1 MRRWM
6 IAAAMLLAAFGG
18 YGASAADARI
28 GAFAGSYQGS
38 GVADG
43 RDSVYFTI
51 TARDLD
57 VTIKPD
63 GSNFTLSW
71 TTVTHNGGPS
81 ARAQR
86 KTESVSFAALDPK
99 TPNVFRAVTP
109 GDPMAGQPYYWARI
123 SGQTL
128 TVYALTVAPSG
139 VYDLTS
145 WSRTLTT
152 TGMDL
157 VFRRQRDGEALRVV
171 KGKLAKVAQ

>member
-1 MRRWM
+1 M
-6 IAAAMLLAAFGG
+6 AVHVAQ
-18 YGASAADARI
+18 AADARI

-57 VTIKPD
+57 VSIKVE
-63 GSNFTLSW
+63 GGGNFTVSW
-71 TTVTHNGGPS
+71 TTVIQNGGPS
-81 ARAQR
+81 ARPQR
-86 KTESVSFAALDPK
+86 KTESVSLAVVDPK
-99 TPNVFRAVTP
+99 RPNVFRAVTP

-123 SGQTL
+123 AGQTL

-145 WSRTLTT
+145 WSRTLTPA
-152 TGMDL
+152 GMDL

-171 KGKLAKVAQ
+171 KGKLGKIGQ